1 MVHDEVFVNVN
12 TGNVFLSSC
21 LVNEDALILH
31 HTGKQS
37 SGDFPEFKA
46 SLSAESIT
54 ELVRDREE

>member
-1 MVHDEVFVNVN
+1 MEHDDVFVNVN
-12 TGNVFLSSC
+12 TQSVFLSSC
-21 LVNEDALILH
+21 VVNKDALMLQ

-54 ELVRDREE
+54 EPVRDRGE